1 MSEKGNLGPSEQL
14 VYDWW
19 VYKQQRCRGLAM
31 SIFLL
36 DSRMSYK
43 KFFIDVKI
51 NGYSQ
56 RMKVDSGCHDT
67 IINKGVWRDVGEPEL
82 VIVKTTRRSALGKD
96 IPLKGKLFAQ
106 VEIAGKTYV
115 LPILVSDDDSTRS
128 LIGRRWIPEWNCINW
143 NKLFNDETLV
153 LRSSVPNNRRVRANA
168 MKYRSIPIILDVIL
182 QGIQVEMILDTGA
195 TAFII
200 GLGTW
205 VSIGKPQLNQTKRTM
220 SDTSN
225 SSLDLKG
232 EFTAQV
238 KYNGRPFQLILLV
251 SNKFQI
257 KNIIGTNWFTSM
269 DFDFNAVFDN
279 IQFPAPTTTVIE
291 VSPKVKA
298 FEAITFDS
306 DTSSSALLPKVTGD
320 IQKTDDDLP
329 RLNKKRKLTNQT
341 PTSGIQ
347 RVKTFTSN
355 HKTLQTPLSTRVC
368 DKILQRRARS

>member
-1 MSEKGNLGPSEQL
+1 
-14 VYDWW
+14 
-19 VYKQQRCRGLAM
+19 
-31 SIFLL
+31 
-36 DSRMSYK
+36 
-43 KFFIDVKI
+43 
-51 NGYSQ
+51 
-56 RMKVDSGCHDT
+56 
-67 IINKGVWRDVGEPEL
+67 
-82 VIVKTTRRSALGKD
+82 
-96 IPLKGKLFAQ
+96 
-106 VEIAGKTYV
+106 
-115 LPILVSDDDSTRS
+115 
-128 LIGRRWIPEWNCINW
+128 
-143 NKLFNDETLV
+143 
-153 LRSSVPNNRRVRANA
+153 

-195 TAFII
+195 TASII

-232 EFTAQV
+232 EFIAQV

-279 IQFPAPTTTVIE
+279 IQFPAPTATVIE
-291 VSPKVKA
+291 ISPKVKA

-320 IQKTDDDLP
+320 IQTTEDELP

-355 HKTLQTPLSTRVC
+355 HKTLQTHLSTRVC

>member
-1 MSEKGNLGPSEQL
+1 
-14 VYDWW
+14 
-19 VYKQQRCRGLAM
+19 
-31 SIFLL
+31 
-36 DSRMSYK
+36 
-43 KFFIDVKI
+43 
-51 NGYSQ
+51 
-56 RMKVDSGCHDT
+56 
-67 IINKGVWRDVGEPEL
+67 
-82 VIVKTTRRSALGKD
+82 
-96 IPLKGKLFAQ
+96 
-106 VEIAGKTYV
+106 
-115 LPILVSDDDSTRS
+115 
-128 LIGRRWIPEWNCINW
+128 
-143 NKLFNDETLV
+143 
-153 LRSSVPNNRRVRANA
+153 

-257 KNIIGTNWFTSM
+257 KNIIGTNWFASM

-306 DTSSSALLPKVTGD
+306 DTSSSAVLPKVTGD
-320 IQKTDDDLP
+320 IQKTDDELP

>member
-1 MSEKGNLGPSEQL
+1 
-14 VYDWW
+14 
-19 VYKQQRCRGLAM
+19 
-31 SIFLL
+31 
-36 DSRMSYK
+36 
-43 KFFIDVKI
+43 
-51 NGYSQ
+51 
-56 RMKVDSGCHDT
+56 
-67 IINKGVWRDVGEPEL
+67 
-82 VIVKTTRRSALGKD
+82 
-96 IPLKGKLFAQ
+96 
-106 VEIAGKTYV
+106 
-115 LPILVSDDDSTRS
+115 
-128 LIGRRWIPEWNCINW
+128 
-143 NKLFNDETLV
+143 
-153 LRSSVPNNRRVRANA
+153 
-168 MKYRSIPIILDVIL
+168 VIL

-232 EFTAQV
+232 EFIAQV

-279 IQFPAPTTTVIE
+279 IQFPAPTATVIE
-291 VSPKVKA
+291 VSPEVKA

-355 HKTLQTPLSTRVC
+355 HKTLQTHLSTRVC